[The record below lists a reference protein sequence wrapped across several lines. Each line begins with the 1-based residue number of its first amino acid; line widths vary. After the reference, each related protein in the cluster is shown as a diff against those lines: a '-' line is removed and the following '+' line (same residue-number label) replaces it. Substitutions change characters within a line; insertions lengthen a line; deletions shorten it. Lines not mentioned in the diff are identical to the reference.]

1 MNYPLFAV
9 TVPGLEPFTQAE
21 LMAFGIKS
29 RLPQVKNNNLPG
41 EPHEEAGGVEFVAS
55 LSDLYRANLHLRTAN
70 RILARLGDFY
80 AAAFSELR
88 KKAARLPWE
97 LYLKP
102 GQPVTLRVTCH
113 KSRLYH
119 SDAVAERIAGAIED
133 HFGKPVPVVKPGAA
147 NEHVKRDML
156 PRLVIVRLV
165 HDQCTISLDTSGEL
179 LHRRGYRLETAKAPL
194 RETLAAG
201 LLLAAGWDAAAPLI
215 DPFCGSGTIPI
226 EAALMARRIAPG
238 KNRHFAFMDWPG
250 FDSTLWQTVY
260 AEALAGEQPSPGII
274 QASDRDAGA
283 IRMAQANAERA
294 NVLADIQFSCRA
306 FSAIEPPAGTGW
318 IVTNPPYGVRVI
330 SPSHDLRDLYTALG
344 DVLRSLCPGWQTGI
358 LCASDFLAG
367 HTRLQFERSLPLVNG
382 GLPVKFFVGRV

>member
-1 MNYPLFAV
+1 MSYHLFAV

-21 LMAFGIKS
+21 LAALSIKS
-29 RLPQVKNNNLPG
+29 RLPLDKNSPG
-41 EPHEEAGGVEFVAS
+41 EPHEESGGVEFEAS

-70 RILARLGDFY
+70 RILVRLGEFY

-88 KKAARLPWE
+88 KKAAKLPWD

-102 GQPVTLRVTCH
+102 GQPVSLRVTCH

-119 SDAVAERIAGAIED
+119 SDAVAERIAGAIND
-133 HFGKPVPVVKPGAA
+133 ALGKPVPVVKSNPSSEQA
-147 NEHVKRDML
+147 KREMP

-201 LLLAAGWDAAAPLI
+201 LLLAAGWEAASPLI

-226 EAALMARRIAPG
+226 EAAMLARRIAPG

-250 FDSTLWQTVY
+250 FDSQLWRTCY
-260 AEALAGEQPSPGII
+260 TAALAAEQPAAGQIL
-274 QASDRDAGA
+274 ASDRDAGA
-283 IRMAQANAERA
+283 IHIAQSNAERA

-306 FSAIEPPAGTGW
+306 FSAIEPPAGPGW
-318 IVTNPPYGVRVI
+318 IVTNPPYGVRV
-330 SPSHDLRDLYTALG
+330 SPSHDLRDLYTHLG

-358 LCASDFLAG
+358 LCASDYLAG
-367 HTRLQFERSLPLVNG
+367 HTHLQFNRTLPLING
-382 GLPVKFFVGRV
+382 GIPVKFFMGKV

>member
-1 MNYPLFAV
+1 MSYQLFAV

-21 LMAFGIKS
+21 LAGLGIKS
-29 RLPQVKNNNLPG
+29 RLPKVHHTEG
-41 EPHEEAGGVEFVAS
+41 EPREEAGGVEFEAS
-55 LSDLYRANLHLRTAN
+55 LSDLYCANLHLRSAN
-70 RILARLGDFY
+70 RILVRLGEFY

-88 KKAARLPWE
+88 TKASRLPWE

-119 SDAVAERIAGAIED
+119 SDAVAERVAGAISD
-133 HFGKPVPVVKPGAA
+133 HLGKSVPIVKPGTAG
-147 NEHVKRDML
+147 EHIKRDMM

-201 LLLAAGWDAAAPLI
+201 LLLGAGWDAVSPII

-250 FDSTLWQTVY
+250 FDSKLWQTIY
-260 AEALAGEQPSPGII
+260 AQALANEQPGAGVI

-283 IRMAQANAERA
+283 IRIAQANAERA
-294 NVLADIQFSCRA
+294 NVLADIQFSCRT
-306 FSAIEPPAGTGW
+306 FSAIEAPPGIGW
-318 IVTNPPYGVRVI
+318 IVTNPPYGVRV
-330 SPSHDLRDLYTALG
+330 SPSHDLRDLYTHLG
-344 DVLRSLCPGWQTGI
+344 DVLRSLCPGWHAGV
-358 LCASDFLAG
+358 LCASDYLAG
-367 HTRLQFERSLPLVNG
+367 HTHLPFDQALPLVNG
-382 GLPVKFFVGRV
+382 GIPVKFFMGKVT